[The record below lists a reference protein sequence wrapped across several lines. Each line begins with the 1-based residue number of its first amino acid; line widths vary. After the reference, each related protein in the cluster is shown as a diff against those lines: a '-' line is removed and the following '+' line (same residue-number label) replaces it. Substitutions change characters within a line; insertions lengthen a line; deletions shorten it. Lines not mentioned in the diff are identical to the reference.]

1 MLKIPPLTTVNP
13 VNVFVPV
20 RVNVPASRLM
30 ILLEP
35 VAIGSLT
42 VMLPAPSK

>member
-20 RVNVPASRLM
+20 RVNVPASFLK
-30 ILLEP
+30 IFPEP
-35 VAIGSLT
+35 IAIGSLT